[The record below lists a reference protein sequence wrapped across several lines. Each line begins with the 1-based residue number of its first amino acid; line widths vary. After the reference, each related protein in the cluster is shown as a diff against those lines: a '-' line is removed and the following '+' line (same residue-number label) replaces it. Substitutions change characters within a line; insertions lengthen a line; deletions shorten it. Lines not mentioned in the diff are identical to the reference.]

1 MNFQQHMYAVDD
13 VEVSGENTIIQQDQ
27 AIIIY
32 VAEGE
37 VEAIVDRRTFHLMS
51 DSLLVIQ
58 ARNQIH
64 INVLHGE
71 YTLVRFQNYH
81 LVKQGSQLIYEV
93 DPLRFIHEFIC
104 YGGVTHAVVAALAAL
119 QKSNT
124 IYNFQTLLL
133 QINNVYEGYE
143 RHAKQHTFED
153 IVQYVKKYAHHNLT
167 RDLVAKRFGY
177 NANYFSESFK
187 KEVGWGFNEFL
198 SHIRLE
204 KAKLLLLSS
213 SQTIQEVA
221 RNVGYRDS
229 LYLSRKFSQQVGLAP
244 SKFRDPTRLNH
255 IVTLQFTGAL
265 LATGIKPTAVLS
277 AYYNLPDV
285 IRPHVESA
293 VSLSDDWLR
302 EEVTWNDK
310 KPDLIIASVHEY
322 PNKSYIRNLEKIA
335 PVVALEWD
343 TYDRLEEVRMIGKLV
358 GREAQAEAWI
368 KQYEQKIK
376 EAKYVLKSVLHPKT
390 TVGVY
395 ELRNHGRI
403 GIWRSNSRGA
413 YNIYEMLKL
422 QPNAYIEKEVL
433 LPDRAKLIEESELPL
448 YAADEMFVVVH
459 CKEQE
464 HRFFNQVWQSLPAM
478 KRQKVHM
485 LRLEDFWSSE
495 GVALEEQ
502 LTIQMDYLLGKR
514 KSDIYL

>member
-1 MNFQQHMYAVDD
+1 MNIQQHMYAVDD
-13 VEVSGENTIIQQDQ
+13 VEVSGKNTIIQHDK
-27 AIIIY
+27 AIIMY

-37 VEAIVDRRTFHLMS
+37 VEVIVDRRPFHLVS

-58 ARNQIH
+58 ARNQIQ
-64 INVLHGE
+64 INVLNGE

-81 LVKQGSQLIYEV
+81 LVEQGLRLVYEM
-93 DPLRFIHEFIC
+93 DALRFIHEFI
-104 YGGVTHAVVAALAAL
+104 YYQGVTDTVVEALAAL
-119 QKSNT
+119 EKRNT

-133 QINNVYEGYE
+133 QINKLYEIYE
-143 RHAKQHTFED
+143 RNGKQHTFEEV
-153 IVQYVKKYAHHNLT
+153 VQYVKKYAHTNLT
-167 RDLVAKRFGY
+167 RELVAKRFGY

-187 KEVGWGFNEFL
+187 KEIGWGFNEFL

-229 LYLSRKFSQQVGLAP
+229 LYLSRKFRQQVGMAP
-244 SKFRDPTRLNH
+244 SNFRNHTRLEN
-255 IVTLQFTGAL
+255 IVTLQFTGSL
-265 LATGIKPTAVLS
+265 LATGIKPRAFLS
-277 AYYNLPDV
+277 AYYNVPDV

-293 VSLSDDWLR
+293 ISLSANWLK
-302 EEVTWNDK
+302 EGVVWDGK

-322 PNKSYIRNLEKIA
+322 PNKAYIRNLEKIA

-343 TYDRLEEVRMIGKLV
+343 TYDRIEEVRMIGKLV

-368 KQYEQKIK
+368 NQYEQKIK
-376 EAKYVLKSVLHPKT
+376 EAKYVLKSVLSPKT

-422 QPNAYIEKEVL
+422 KPNPYIKKEIL
-433 LPDRAKLIEESELPL
+433 IPDRGKLIEESELPL

-464 HRFFNQVWQSLPAM
+464 HRFFSQVWQNLPAM
-478 KRQKVHM
+478 KQQKVHM

-495 GVALEEQ
+495 GVSLEGQ
-502 LTIQMDYLLGKR
+502 LSIQMEYLLGKR